1 MWLITLWLCGTTARR
16 DCVWTKTLARICK
29 HIEDVF
35 EPNNSRDISHDV
47 ISRDYSSLTLERA
60 HFIWKL
66 SIISP
71 HGGRQSEALVVVEFD
86 RWKSKYEFSMN
97 TFDDKIVWWLILSI
111 NNLALIVSL
120 SNQRL
125 LVANWFTLL
134 QFSSSSSS
142 GASVNCSKFYASFFP
157 LQQCNGAHWLA
168 VNGKLSFR
176 IQCNLSEQNRDCTGN
191 CTEVF
196 CWTLA
201 QPWDTLCA
209 LWPCS
214 LKMQITCVCVRSQ
227 CAIKPSEVKTKK
239 TSNLPTCCITER
251 ELKANDS
258 ITVPARDHIT
268 VAQCELS
275 TWKVRKLRQ
284 EEKEEE
290 KDTEFFSGRL
300 RMDIIKESH

>member
-71 HGGRQSEALVVVEFD
+71 HGGRQSVALVVVEFD

-134 QFSSSSSS
+134 QFSSSSS

-176 IQCNLSEQNRDCTGN
+176 IQCNLSETAQETALKSFVGLSLSLETHCVHCG
-191 CTEVF
+191 
-196 CWTLA
+196 LA
-201 QPWDTLCA
+201 AWKCKLRV
-209 LWPCS
+209 
-214 LKMQITCVCVRSQ
+214 CVCVHNVQ
-227 CAIKPSEVKTKK
+227 
-239 TSNLPTCCITER
+239 
-251 ELKANDS
+251 
-258 ITVPARDHIT
+258 
-268 VAQCELS
+268 
-275 TWKVRKLRQ
+275 
-284 EEKEEE
+284 
-290 KDTEFFSGRL
+290 
-300 RMDIIKESH
+300 